1 MTPEVYSKNL
11 LLREYAREAHKRV
24 SALADG
30 MITLSCPGPAP
41 VWNADDE
48 KSHLVKRP
56 TGDPAFNFATSILG
70 APCVTIP
77 MLSVDNLPVGIQI
90 IGQREQ
96 DYFATQLAKWT
107 YENISS
113 VSVT

>member
-1 MTPEVYSKNL
+1 MTPEDYSKNL

-41 VWNADDE
+41 IWNADDD

-56 TGDPAFNFATSILG
+56 TGDPALICNFHLRGSLRHYSNAQRS
-70 APCVTIP
+70 
-77 MLSVDNLPVGIQI
+77 NLPVGIQI

>member
-1 MTPEVYSKNL
+1 MVFTFPKL
-11 LLREYAREAHKRV
+11 LPEYAREAHKRV
-24 SALADG
+24 STLADR
-30 MITLSCPGPAP
+30 MIALSCPVPAP
-41 VWNADDE
+41 IWKADDD

-77 MLSVDNLPVGIQI
+77 MLSVDSLPVGIQI

-96 DYFATQLAKWT
+96 ALFCYPA
-107 YENISS
+107 S
-113 VSVT
+113 

>member
-1 MTPEVYSKNL
+1 MTPKTILKIYYCG
-11 LLREYAREAHKRV
+11 EYAREAHKRV

-30 MITLSCPGPAP
+30 MITLSCPGRLRYGMQMII
-41 VWNADDE
+41 

-77 MLSVDNLPVGIQI
+77 MLSVGNLPVGIQI
-90 IGQREQ
+90 VGQREQ